1 MVDICAF
8 KSEVVVLRAASFVAV
23 ERNPVLA
30 SIAVCMTETDVDRTV
45 ETDEMATVRAL
56 FSVEMFVLIKLFT
69 EVNDELAVLS
79 EVENEFNETN
89 RFTVSAD
96 IAVLNEVSAAASEV
110 DALLS
115 PPSTAVTDAA
125 RVMIS
130 VASVVASGTFIDVN
144 TDFVLAKETDTDK
157 MADPQSL
164 TSVDNMVEM
173 LLSATTK
180 EDTAALNADFTD
192 GIALV
197 RLIDSVDTAL
207 NMLVMLAMM
216 LAIWVKLGLVFN

>member
-1 MVDICAF
+1 MA
-8 KSEVVVLRAASFVAV
+8 E
-23 ERNPVLA
+23 
-30 SIAVCMTETDVDRTV
+30 TEVDRTV
-45 ETDEMATVRAL
+45 ETDEMATVRTP
-56 FSVEMFVLIKLFT
+56 FSAKIFVLIKLFT

-96 IAVLNEVSAAASEV
+96 IAVFNEVSAAASEV

-115 PPSTAVTDAA
+115 PLSTAVTDAA
-125 RVMIS
+125 RVLIS
-130 VASVVASGTFIDVN
+130 VESAVYSGTLIDVN
-144 TDFVLAKETDTDK
+144 TDFVLAKETDTDE

-164 TSVDNMVEM
+164 TSVDNMTEM

-180 EDTAALNADFTD
+180 EDTAALNSDFTD

-197 RLIDSVDTAL
+197 RLIASVDTAL